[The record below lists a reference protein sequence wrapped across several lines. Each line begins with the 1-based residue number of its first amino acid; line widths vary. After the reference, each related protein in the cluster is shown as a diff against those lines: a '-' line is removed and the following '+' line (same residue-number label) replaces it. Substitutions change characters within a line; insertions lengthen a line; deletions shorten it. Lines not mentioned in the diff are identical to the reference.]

1 MSKTAKVIRPN
12 FTKLAEQY
20 RSGEI
25 DPLMIETL
33 KLLDQSNQTR
43 TVISNRC
50 GVSKSCMD
58 NWKRGKVKRPQAA
71 TMRFVLRALGYEI
84 KISRSQTPED

>member
-1 MSKTAKVIRPN
+1 MRKTAKVIRPA
-12 FTKLAEQY
+12 FTPLAEQY

-25 DPLMIETL
+25 DPLMTETL
-33 KLLDQSNQTR
+33 TLLSQSNQTL
-43 TVISNRC
+43 TTISNRC

-71 TMRFVLRALGYEI
+71 TMRFVLRALGYRI
-84 KISRSQTPED
+84 SISRDRTPED